1 MKTLEMNAEFFR
13 QMGVI
18 ADDENYMKRA
28 LKYIKKLA
36 AQKQEEDDTLMTKE
50 EYFAK
55 IDRSLQ
61 QAKEGKVHEM
71 LPNESLDDFLK
82 RVKMY
87 RVYGVCF
94 GCLRAL

>member
-1 MKTLEMNAEFFR
+1 MTTLELNAEFFR
-13 QMGVI
+13 QMGII

-36 AQKQEEDDTLMTKE
+36 VQKQEEDDSLMTKE

-61 QAKEGKVHEM
+61 QAKEGKVMRM

-82 RVKMY
+82 RVRCKNEE
-87 RVYGVCF
+87 R
-94 GCLRAL
+94 

>member
-61 QAKEGKVHEM
+61 QAKEGKVMRM

-82 RVKMY
+82 RVKN
-87 RVYGVCF
+87 V
-94 GCLRAL
+94 

>member
-61 QAKEGKVHEM
+61 QAKEGKVYEM

-82 RVKMY
+82 RVKN
-87 RVYGVCF
+87 V
-94 GCLRAL
+94 

>member
-1 MKTLEMNAEFFR
+1 MKALEMNAEFFR

-61 QAKEGKVHEM
+61 QAKEGKVMRM

-82 RVKMY
+82 RVKN
-87 RVYGVCF
+87 V
-94 GCLRAL
+94 

>member
-61 QAKEGKVHEM
+61 QAKEGKVYEM
-71 LPNESLDDFLK
+71 LPDESLDDFLK
-82 RVKMY
+82 RVKN
-87 RVYGVCF
+87 V
-94 GCLRAL
+94 

>member
-1 MKTLEMNAEFFR
+1 MTTLELNAEFFR
-13 QMGVI
+13 QMGII

-36 AQKQEEDDTLMTKE
+36 VQKQEEDDSLMTKE

-61 QAKEGKVHEM
+61 QAREGKVHEM
-71 LPNESLDDFLK
+71 LPNESLDDFLR
-82 RVKMY
+82 RV
-87 RVYGVCF
+87 RCT
-94 GCLRAL
+94 R

>member
-18 ADDENYMKRA
+18 ADDENYMKRD

-36 AQKQEEDDTLMTKE
+36 AQKKEEDDTLMTKE

-61 QAKEGKVHEM
+61 QAKEGKVMRM

-82 RVKMY
+82 RVKN
-87 RVYGVCF
+87 V
-94 GCLRAL
+94 